1 MSIINIKPITPGRR
15 FKSVI
20 DYRGILTKGKK
31 PEKSLLMP
39 LKKTGG
45 RNSVGRLTVKYI
57 GGGAKRKYRLV
68 DFKRRKNEGIAGVV
82 KSIEYDPNRNA
93 FISAVYYANGDKSYI
108 LTPDKLEVGSTVM
121 SGQGIAP
128 EIGNALPL
136 SEIPTGT
143 YVHNIELNK
152 GAGGVLARSAG
163 ASAQITAKE
172 GKYVFIKMPSGKERM
187 VLGTCMATVGT
198 VSNKDA
204 MNCKKGKAGDNR
216 HLGIRPR
223 TRCVAMNPVDHPM
236 GGGEG
241 KASGGHPRSGKG
253 FLAKGKKTRKP
264 KRYSN
269 KFLLN
274 R

>member
-1 MSIINIKPITPGRR
+1 MSIINLKPITPGRR
-15 FKSVI
+15 FKSVV
-20 DYRGILTKGKK
+20 DYRCLSKDKK
-31 PEKSLLMP
+31 PEKSLLFP

-45 RNSVGRLTVKYI
+45 RNSAGRLTMKYI
-57 GGGAKRKYRLV
+57 GGGSKKMYRAI
-68 DFKRRKNEGIAGVV
+68 DFKRREFPGVQGTV

-93 FISAVYYANGDKSYI
+93 FISAVYYENGAKRYI
-108 LTPDKLEVGSTVM
+108 LTPDNLEVGSKIL
-121 SGQGIAP
+121 SGSGIAP
-128 EIGNALPL
+128 EIGNTLPL
-136 SEIPTGT
+136 KEIPTGT
-143 YVHNIELNK
+143 FVHNIELNK
-152 GAGGVLARSAG
+152 GAGGVLVRSAG
-163 ASAQITAKE
+163 TSAQITAKE
-172 GKYVFIKMPSGKERM
+172 GKYVFVKLPSGKERM
-187 VLGTCMATVGT
+187 VLETCMATVGV

-204 MNCKKGKAGDNR
+204 MNCKMGKAGDSI

-241 KASGGHPRSGKG
+241 KASGGHPRSRKG
-253 FLAKGKKTRKP
+253 FLSKGKKTRKS

>member
-1 MSIINIKPITPGRR
+1 MSIINIKPSTPGRR
-15 FKSVI
+15 FKIIV
-20 DYRGILTKGKK
+20 DYRCLTKNKK
-31 PEKSLLMP
+31 PEKHLLLP

-45 RNSVGRLTVKYI
+45 RNSTGRVTVKYK
-57 GGGAKRKYRLV
+57 GGGTKKKYRV
-68 DFKRRKNEGIAGVV
+68 IDFKRKEYPGVPGTI

-93 FISAVYYANGDKSYI
+93 FISAIYYDCGVKKYVI
-108 LTPDKLEVGSTVM
+108 TPDKLKVGSRVV
-121 SGQGIAP
+121 SGSGIAP

-136 SEIPTGT
+136 KEIPTGT
-143 YVHNIELNK
+143 FVHNIELNK
-152 GAGGVLARSAG
+152 GAGGVLVRSAG
-163 ASAQITAKE
+163 TSAQITAKE
-172 GKYVFIKMPSGKERM
+172 GKYVFVKLPSGKERM
-187 VLGTCMATVGT
+187 VLGECMATVGT
-198 VSNKDA
+198 VSNKES
-204 MNCKKGKAGDNR
+204 MNCKSGKAGDNR

-253 FLAKGKKTRKP
+253 ILAKGEKTRKS